1 MWCNI
6 IARHLESIIAVVD
19 WFDCDAASCGNE
31 VATLDC
37 GALSVAEHSGHAVL
51 FLIRFDCNAASSRK
65 RVATRASGVPSV
77 ERRLRHFVF
86 GAIAYSFGVLL
97 FREHAAT
104 CNHRILELGKQRI
117 SCLSNVESFGCNG

>member
-19 WFDCDAASCGNE
+19 WFDCDASSCGNE

-51 FLIRFDCNAASSRK
+51 FLIRLIEMLHRK
-65 RVATRASGVPSV
+65 VNVWQ
-77 ERRLRHFVF
+77 
-86 GAIAYSFGVLL
+86 
-97 FREHAAT
+97 HALVVS
-104 CNHRILELGKQRI
+104 H
-117 SCLSNVESFGCNG
+117 LSKGI